1 MNSWKDV
8 YKYAFKYRKLALI
21 TILGNLL
28 FTIFNLLSLVLFIP
42 FLQLI
47 FRVNDFKVVLE
58 KPVYSGEISNL
69 GSYVAEYYN
78 YHMHLMVSSDPR
90 QALMFVC
97 VSVFIAFL
105 LKNSSRYLAVWYQSE
120 LRMAVVRDVRDE
132 LFKKS
137 MELPL
142 SFHSQERK
150 GDLMARLNSD
160 VGEIENGVV
169 GFLELVFRDP
179 IAIVIHVFS
188 LFYISPHLT
197 LVSFFLLPITA
208 FVVSRIGKSLKKT
221 VKNSQEK
228 LGLLYSIM
236 DESLSGIRII
246 KGFNATVYITK
257 LFRKNNLQHQKLV
270 TKTFRKKDV
279 SPLISETLGA
289 GVMMCLVWF
298 GGNLILEG
306 SSNGEGLTGE
316 LFITF
321 IIIFSQL
328 LRPIQSIANQVS
340 ILQKARVSMD
350 RVNDILSIKDQI
362 LEPESPQEFHTF
374 TNEIS
379 YKNVSFKYGEE
390 CVIKAVSLSIP
401 KGHTVAL
408 VGESGSGKSTLT
420 DLLARFYDVTDGE
433 ITIDNKNIKSFRS
446 FDLRNKIGIV
456 SQDSIL
462 FNGSVLE
469 NIAFGDE
476 NPSYDRAVEA
486 AQIAN
491 AHVFIED
498 LELGYNTN
506 IGERGNKLSGGQRQ
520 RLCIARAIYKN
531 PEILILDEATSALDT
546 ESEKLVQE
554 ALDRLMKNRTTLIVA
569 HRLSTIRNADTIV
582 VLSKGSVAE
591 QGTHHELIDK
601 KGLYFNFCSLQDIIS

>member
-47 FRVNDFKVVLE
+47 FRVNDFKVVVE
-58 KPVYSGEISNL
+58 KPVYSGEISSI
-69 GSYVAEYYN
+69 GSYVAEFYN

-90 QALMFVC
+90 QALLFVC

-105 LKNSSRYLAVWYQSE
+105 LKNASRYLAVWYQSE
-120 LRMAVVRDVRDE
+120 LRMAVVRDVRDD

-179 IAIVIHVFS
+179 IAIIIHVFS
-188 LFYISPHLT
+188 LFYISPSLT
-197 LVSFFLLPITA
+197 LISFFLLPITA

-221 VKNSQEK
+221 AKNSQEK

-236 DESLSGIRII
+236 DESLSGVRII
-246 KGFNATVYITK
+246 N
-257 LFRKNNLQHQKLV
+257 
-270 TKTFRKKDV
+270 KTFRKKDV

-306 SSNGEGLTGE
+306 SSNGDGLTGE

-328 LRPIQSIANQVS
+328 LRPIQSIANQVAV
-340 ILQKARVSMD
+340 LQKARVSLD
-350 RVNDILSIKDQI
+350 RVNDILSIKDPV
-362 LEPESPQEFHTF
+362 LEPESPEEFYDF
-374 TNEIS
+374 TSEILF
-379 YKNVSFKYGEE
+379 KNVSFKYGEE
-390 CVIKAVSLSIP
+390 FVIKDVSLSIP

-420 DLLARFYDVTDGE
+420 DLLARFYDVVEGE
-433 ITIDNKNIKSFRS
+433 ISIDGKNIKSFRS

-476 NPSYDRAVEA
+476 NPSLKKAVEA
-486 AQIAN
+486 AKTAN
-491 AHVFIED
+491 AHAFITE
-498 LELGYNTN
+498 LEMGFDSN

-520 RLCIARAIYKN
+520 RLCIARAVYKN
-531 PEILILDEATSALDT
+531 PDILILDEATSALDT

-569 HRLSTIRNADTIV
+569 HRLSTIRNANNIV
-582 VLSKGSVAE
+582 VLSKGSVVE
-591 QGTHHELIDK
+591 QGTHEELFQM
-601 KGLYFNFCSLQDIIS
+601 KGSYFNFCSLQGIIS

>member
-1 MNSWKDV
+1 
-8 YKYAFKYRKLALI
+8 
-21 TILGNLL
+21 
-28 FTIFNLLSLVLFIP
+28 
-42 FLQLI
+42 
-47 FRVNDFKVVLE
+47 
-58 KPVYSGEISNL
+58 
-69 GSYVAEYYN
+69 
-78 YHMHLMVSSDPR
+78 
-90 QALMFVC
+90 
-97 VSVFIAFL
+97 
-105 LKNSSRYLAVWYQSE
+105 
-120 LRMAVVRDVRDE
+120 
-132 LFKKS
+132 
-137 MELPL
+137 
-142 SFHSQERK
+142 
-150 GDLMARLNSD
+150 
-160 VGEIENGVV
+160 
-169 GFLELVFRDP
+169 
-179 IAIVIHVFS
+179 
-188 LFYISPHLT
+188 
-197 LVSFFLLPITA
+197 
-208 FVVSRIGKSLKKT
+208 
-221 VKNSQEK
+221 
-228 LGLLYSIM
+228 
-236 DESLSGIRII
+236 LSGIRII

-340 ILQKARVSMD
+340 ILQKARVSLD

-362 LEPESPQEFHTF
+362 LEPESPEEFHTF

-390 CVIKAVSLSIP
+390 YVIKAVSLSIP
-401 KGHTVAL
+401 KGRTVAL

-433 ITIDNKNIKSFRS
+433 ITIDDKNIKSFRS

-476 NPSYDRAVEA
+476 NPSYDKAFEA
-486 AQIAN
+486 AKIAN
-491 AHVFIED
+491 AHVFIDD
-498 LELGYNTN
+498 LELGYETN

-582 VLSKGSVAE
+582 VLSNGSVAE
-591 QGTHHELIDK
+591 QGTHKELIEK
-601 KGLYFNFCSLQDIIS
+601 KGLYFNFCSLQDII

>member
-28 FTIFNLLSLVLFIP
+28 FTVFNLLSLVLFIP

-47 FRVNDFKVVLE
+47 FRVNDLKTVVE
-58 KPVYSGEISNL
+58 KPVYSGQLSDL
-69 GSYVAEYYN
+69 VSFVADYYN
-78 YHMHLMVSSDPR
+78 YYMRLMVSTDPR
-90 QALMFVC
+90 QALLFVC
-97 VSVFIAFL
+97 VSVFLAFL
-105 LKNSSRYLAVWYQSE
+105 LKNASRYLAIWYQSE
-120 LRMAVVRDVRDE
+120 LRMAVVRDVRDD

-150 GDLMARLNSD
+150 GDLMSRLNSD

-169 GFLELVFRDP
+169 GILELVFRDP

-188 LFYISPHLT
+188 LFYISPSLT

-208 FVVSRIGKSLKKT
+208 SVVSRIGKSLKKT

-236 DESLSGIRII
+236 DESLSGVRII
-246 KGFNATVYITK
+246 KGFNATGFITK
-257 LFRKNNLQHQKLV
+257 LFRKTNLEHQRLV

-321 IIIFSQL
+321 IIVFSQL
-328 LRPIQSIANQVS
+328 LRPIQSIANQAAV
-340 ILQKARVSMD
+340 LQKARVSLD

-362 LEPESPQEFHTF
+362 LEPETPEEFNAF
-374 TNEIS
+374 SSEIS

-390 CVIKAVSLSIP
+390 LVIYDVSLSIP

-420 DLLARFYDVTDGE
+420 DLLARFYDVIEGE
-433 ITIDNKNIKSFRS
+433 ITIDGKNIKSFRS

-462 FNGSVLE
+462 FNGSVIE

-476 NPSYDRAVEA
+476 NPSLEKAVEA
-486 AQIAN
+486 ANIAN
-491 AHVFIED
+491 AHVFISE
-498 LELGYNTN
+498 LELGYDSN

-520 RLCIARAIYKN
+520 RLCIARAVYKN
-531 PEILILDEATSALDT
+531 PDILILDEATSALDT

-582 VLSKGSVAE
+582 VLSKGSVIE
-591 QGTHHELIDK
+591 KGTHDELFEL
-601 KGLYFNFCSLQDIIS
+601 KGAYFNFCCLQGIIS

>member
-1 MNSWKDV
+1 MSSWKDV
-8 YKYAFKYRKLALI
+8 YKYAFKYRRLAFI
-21 TILGNLL
+21 TIVGNLL

-47 FRVNDFKVVLE
+47 FRVNDFKEAVE
-58 KPVYSGEISNL
+58 EPQYSGNL
-69 GSYVAEYYN
+69 TELGAYIADYYT
-78 YHMHLMVSSDPR
+78 YYMHKMVSEDPR

-97 VSVFIAFL
+97 ISVFVAFL
-105 LKNSSRYLAVWYQSE
+105 LKNASRYLAVWYQSE
-120 LRMAVVRDVRDE
+120 LRMAVVRDVRNE

-179 IAIVIHVFS
+179 IAIIIHVFS
-188 LFYISPHLT
+188 LFYISPSLT

-221 VKNSQEK
+221 VRNSQEQ

-236 DESLSGIRII
+236 DESLNGVRII
-246 KGFNATVYITK
+246 KAFNATEFITK
-257 LFRKNNLQHQKLV
+257 QFRLTNLAHQKLV

-298 GGNLILEG
+298 GGNLILNGSASEG
-306 SSNGEGLTGE
+306 GLTGE

-321 IIIFSQL
+321 IIVFSQL
-328 LRPIQSIANQVS
+328 LRPIQSVANQVAV
-340 ILQKARVSMD
+340 LQKAKVSLERVQE
-350 RVNDILSIKDQI
+350 ILSIKEQI
-362 LEPESPQEFHTF
+362 EEAKTPVSINRFSTSIE
-374 TNEIS
+374 
-379 YKNVSFKYGEE
+379 YRNVSFKYGEE
-390 CVIKAVSLSIP
+390 LVIKKVSFSIP

-420 DLLARFYDVTDGE
+420 DLLPRFYDVLNGE
-433 ITIDNKNIKSFRS
+433 ITIDGNNIKSFRL
-446 FDLRNKIGIV
+446 FDLRSKIGIV

-476 NPSYDRAVEA
+476 HPSIEKAIEA
-486 AQIAN
+486 AKTAN
-491 AHVFIED
+491 AHDFVST
-498 LELGYNTN
+498 LEEGYQTN
-506 IGERGNKLSGGQRQ
+506 IGEKGSKLSGGQRQ
-520 RLCIARAIYKN
+520 RLCIARALYKN

-554 ALDRLMKNRTTLIVA
+554 ALDHLMKNRTTIIVA
-569 HRLSTIRNADTIV
+569 HRLSTIRNANQII
-582 VLSKGSVAE
+582 VLSKGE
-591 QGTHHELIDK
+591 IIERGTHEELFFL
-601 KGLYFNFCSLQDIIS
+601 KGAYFNFCALQGINS

>member
-1 MNSWKDV
+1 MV
-8 YKYAFKYRKLALI
+8 ER
-21 TILGNLL
+21 
-28 FTIFNLLSLVLFIP
+28 
-42 FLQLI
+42 
-47 FRVNDFKVVLE
+47 
-58 KPVYSGEISNL
+58 PVYSGEISSL

-78 YHMHLMVSSDPR
+78 YYMHLMVSSDPR

-97 VSVFIAFL
+97 ISVFIAFL
-105 LKNSSRYLAVWYQSE
+105 LKNASRYLAVWYQSE
-120 LRMAVVRDVRDE
+120 LRMAVVRDVRDD

-188 LFYISPHLT
+188 LFYISPNLT

-246 KGFNATVYITK
+246 KGFNATGFITK

-289 GVMMCLVWF
+289 GVMMGLVWF

-340 ILQKARVSMD
+340 ILQKARVSLD

-362 LEPESPQEFHTF
+362 LEPESPEEFYDF

-390 CVIKAVSLSIP
+390 YVIKGVSLSIP

-420 DLLARFYDVTDGE
+420 DLLARFYDVAEGE
-433 ITIDNKNIKSFRS
+433 ITIDDKNIKSFRS

-476 NPSYDRAVEA
+476 TPSFDRAVEA
-486 AQIAN
+486 AKTAN
-491 AHVFIED
+491 AHVFIDE
-498 LELGYNTN
+498 LELGYETN

-582 VLSKGSVAE
+582 VLSKGSVVE
-591 QGTHHELIDK
+591 QGTHKELIDR